1 MVCEVEQ
8 QNVADTLE
16 LLEQNEAQQEALQ
29 MEMQQLQ
36 WAHEAL
42 LAQLWGA
49 YQLLM
54 LCLNNSQQPEA
65 VASQE
70 AQKKAP
76 SFTEWLAE
84 RRKKKH

>member
-8 QNVADTLE
+8 QNVADALE
-16 LLEQNEAQQEALQ
+16 LLEQNESQQQALQ

-65 VASQE
+65 LSTTSKEQ
-70 AQKKAP
+70 KAP